1 MDNRILTITF
11 SPAIDKST
19 SVPLLIP
26 EKKLKCS
33 DPVYEPGGGGINVA
47 RAIKRLD
54 GHATAIYFA
63 GGCTGNV
70 FTKLLNKE
78 NIDIIP
84 IKTSGATRENL
95 VVKEIESN
103 KQFRFGMPGVR
114 LTGRA
119 CQKCLSALE
128 KESHIAYIV
137 VSGSIPHGVPTD
149 LFVKIAEIAKSKNA
163 KLIVDT
169 SGEALSQAIAAG
181 VYLIKPNLKELAAL
195 TGKEILTIDQVKE
208 ATKEIVYKFKCEA
221 IVVSLAAQGA
231 ILVTKNSCYQITPP
245 DVNVQSTVGAGDSM
259 LAGIVYS
266 LQNNIDLVES
276 TRFGVACGT
285 AATMNPGTELCHL
298 IDVKKV
304 YSNMK
309 PASAL

>member
-1 MDNRILTITF
+1 MYNKILTITF

-33 DPVYEPGGGGINVA
+33 APVYEPGGGGINVA
-47 RAIKRLD
+47 RAIKRLN

-78 NIDIIP
+78 DIDIIP

-95 VVKEIESN
+95 VVKEMETN
-103 KQFRFGMPGVR
+103 QQFRFGMPSVR
-114 LTGRA
+114 LTAKA

-128 KESHIAYIV
+128 NIPDITYIV
-137 VSGSIPHGVPTD
+137 VSGSVSPGVPAD
-149 LFVKIAEIAKSKNA
+149 IFLKIAKIAKSKNA

-195 TGKEILTIDQVKE
+195 AGKEMLSIDQVKE
-208 ATKEIVYKFKCEA
+208 AAKEIIHKFKCEA

-231 ILVTKNSCYQITPP
+231 ILITKSSCYRITPP

-266 LQNNIDLVES
+266 LQNNKDLVES
-276 TRFGVACGT
+276 ARFGVACGT

-298 IDVKKV
+298 TDVKKI
-304 YSNMK
+304 YKNME
-309 PASAL
+309 PATVF

>member
-1 MDNRILTITF
+1 MHSRIITLTF

-54 GHATAIYFA
+54 GYATAIYFE

-70 FTKLLNKE
+70 FTKLLHKE
-78 NIDIIP
+78 SIDIIP

-95 VVKEIESN
+95 VVKEIETN
-103 KQFRFGMPGVR
+103 RQFRFGMPGVR

-119 CQKCLSALE
+119 YQKCLLALDNIPD
-128 KESHIAYIV
+128 IAYIV
-137 VSGSIPHGVPTD
+137 VSGSVPPGVPAD
-149 LFVKIAEIAKSKNA
+149 IFVKIARIAKSKNA

-169 SGEALSQAIAAG
+169 SGEALSQAIASG
-181 VYLIKPNLKELAAL
+181 VYLIKPNLKELATL
-195 TGKEILTIDQVKE
+195 TGKEILGIDQVKE
-208 ATKEIVYKFKCEA
+208 AAKEIINKFKCEV
-221 IVVSLAAQGA
+221 IVVSLGAQGA

-245 DVNVQSTVGAGDSM
+245 NVNVQSTVGAGDSM
-259 LAGIVYS
+259 LAGIVYG
-266 LQNNIDLVES
+266 LQNHKDLVES
-276 TRFGVACGT
+276 ARFGVACGT
-285 AATMNPGTELCHL
+285 AATMNQGTELCHL
-298 IDVKKV
+298 NDVKKI
-304 YSNMK
+304 YQNME
-309 PASAL
+309 PPHAI